1 MVAFPLSRVAAQLR
15 NSEEHVIT
23 TTARDSAGKGAM
35 LGASDGRW
43 RSVVKALSWRLVA
56 SAVTVTVVWV
66 VTGKM
71 EVAAVIG
78 AGDTLVKILLYYFHE
93 RAWIRIG
100 FGQSTQRIG
109 S

>member
-1 MVAFPLSRVAAQLR
+1 
-15 NSEEHVIT
+15 
-23 TTARDSAGKGAM
+23 
-35 LGASDGRW
+35 
-43 RSVVKALSWRLVA
+43 
-56 SAVTVTVVWV
+56 
-66 VTGKM
+66 M